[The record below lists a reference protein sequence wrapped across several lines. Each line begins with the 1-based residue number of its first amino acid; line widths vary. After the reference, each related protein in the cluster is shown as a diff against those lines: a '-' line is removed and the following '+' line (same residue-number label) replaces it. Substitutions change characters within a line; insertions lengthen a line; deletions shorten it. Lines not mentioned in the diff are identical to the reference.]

1 MVEPAQSGRFYDA
14 YGASMDAALEAKIM
28 DIEPWLK
35 GGLVVDRGCGT
46 GALAKYL
53 AAKGH
58 KVVGIDLS
66 DSLWKDEPGVIHAD
80 IMDPVFADGFV
91 NNVILSSVM
100 HEVYS
105 YHGCSRAAVVVCL
118 ANSARELKPGGSIV
132 IRDIWS
138 PEADAEAVELEFEK
152 DTHERFMDFSCKWP
166 ERKGAFTEM
175 THLGPYRGY
184 VPMRVAVEFLAK
196 KDYIRHWD
204 LELREVYTALPL
216 SFYREVAGVLGLMVR
231 EAKPIRNDWII
242 ENRWSRGVR
251 GDLPPYTNQIIVLE
265 KQR

>member
-1 MVEPAQSGRFYDA
+1 MEAKLPYGRFYDA
-14 YGASMDAALEAKIM
+14 YGASMDAALEAKIQ

-58 KVVGIDLS
+58 KVVGVDLS

-80 IMDPVFADGFV
+80 VMDPVFADGFV
-91 NNVILSSVM
+91 SHVILSSVM

-105 YHGCSRAAVVVCL
+105 YHGYSRAAAVVCL
-118 ANSARELKPGGSIV
+118 ANSARELKWGGSII

-138 PEADAEAVELEFEK
+138 PEEDGATLELEFDPE
-152 DTHERFMDFSCKWP
+152 TYQRFWDFASRWP
-166 ERKGAFTEM
+166 ESRGPVTVM
-175 THLGPYRGY
+175 HYTGTRRGHL
-184 VPMRVAVEFLAK
+184 PMRVAVEFLAK
-196 KDYIRHWD
+196 KDYVQHWE

-216 SFYREVAGVLGLMVR
+216 SFYREVASVLGLTVL

-242 ENRWSRGVR
+242 ENRWSKGVS
-251 GDLPPYTNQIIVLE
+251 GDLPPYTNQLIVLE
-265 KQR
+265 K